1 MDYKIDDTAF
11 KLAEFAAQAMIYEV
25 SCYPSPGLVSPVS
38 NGAHDDMNYYT
49 FINSTCALIKYF
61 TLISEEGL
69 KADKSSELFESVRK
83 IGKLGEKDMFI
94 KTKGV
99 NTHKGMLFLL
109 GMACAASGR
118 AIKDQRGFYDIQDI
132 IKDMASGIV
141 ERELS
146 NLTENVKKND
156 DLSYGE
162 KLYLKYKVTGVRGE
176 VEKGM
181 PTVFDFSLGF
191 YESCSELD
199 TNDRLIHT
207 LIGIMQKCEDTN
219 IIHRHSYDIL
229 LKVQKRAKNIIA
241 AGGMKTSKGR
251 KMVDTLCIDFQK
263 ERISPGGSAD
273 ILGVTVFELV
283 KDYFG
288 NYFGTHLHN

>member
-11 KLAEFAAQAMIYEV
+11 KLAEFAVQAMIYEV

-49 FINSTCALIKYF
+49 FINSTCTLIKYF

-69 KADKSSELFESVRK
+69 KAGKSSELFGNIRR
-83 IGKLGEKDMFI
+83 IGRLGEKDMFI

-109 GMACAASGR
+109 GTACAASGK
-118 AIKDQRGFYDIQDI
+118 AIKEHRDFCDIQNI
-132 IKDMASGIV
+132 IKEMASGIIK
-141 ERELS
+141 RELS
-146 NLTENVKKND
+146 TVTENNS
-156 DLSYGE
+156 LSYGE

-181 PTVFDFSLGF
+181 PVIFNFSIDF
-191 YESCSELD
+191 YDKCKELD
-199 TNDRLIHT
+199 INDRLIHT

-219 IIHRHSYDIL
+219 IIHRHSYDTL
-229 LKVQKRAKNIIA
+229 LKVQKRAEDIIA
-241 AGGMKTSKGR
+241 AGGMNTGEGR
-251 KMVDTLCIDFQK
+251 KMVDILCTDFEK
-263 ERISPGGSAD
+263 EHISPGGSAD
-273 ILGVTVFELV
+273 ILGVTVFFDMVREYMRSV
-283 KDYFG
+283 
-288 NYFGTHLHN
+288 